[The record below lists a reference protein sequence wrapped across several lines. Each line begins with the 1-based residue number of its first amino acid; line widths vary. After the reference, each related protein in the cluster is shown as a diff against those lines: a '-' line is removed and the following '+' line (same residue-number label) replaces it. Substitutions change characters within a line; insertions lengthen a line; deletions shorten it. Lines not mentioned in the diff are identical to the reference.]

1 MLIIRGDQ
9 RVADIYFTEFNR
21 LFNHYYFR
29 SVAESLKKRGQQ
41 LSSDGSLF
49 LDETDGWLK
58 KYKPNTLKAKRL
70 NLYVGMDG
78 AKVM

>member
-1 MLIIRGDQ
+1 
-9 RVADIYFTEFNR
+9 
-21 LFNHYYFR
+21 
-29 SVAESLKKRGQQ
+29 LKKRGQQ

-58 KYKPNTLKAKRL
+58 KYKPNTLKTKRL